1 MELLEQLQA
10 TLGDAYRIEREL
22 TGGGMARVFVAQD
35 LALGRRVVVKVLSPE
50 LAAGV
55 SARRFARE
63 IRLAASLQHANIVPV
78 LSAGETGGVPHYT
91 MPLVEGASLRERL
104 EREPRPSLGETI
116 GILRD
121 VARALAYAHERGVVH
136 RDIKPDNVLLSGGA
150 AMVTDFGIAKAIS
163 VARDEGEPEGPRAT
177 TMTHAGMAMG
187 TPAYMAPE
195 QVAADPDIDHRA
207 DLYAFGCLAFE
218 LLAGRLP
225 FTHKSAPQLLA
236 AHLAEA
242 PPSLGERCPDC
253 PPALVRVVHQCLE
266 KEPARRPQSATD
278 ILRVLDAGAPTSSTL
293 SRLRNRLSRRQR
305 MAAAIAGVAI
315 VATAV
320 AVPLRSLR
328 QERVAAN
335 ALPSLAVLPFA
346 NVGGDSS
353 RAHWADGLTDEL
365 TIMLARRPD
374 VRLASRAAVERYRG
388 RRAIDARDVGRVL
401 QVGHVLHG
409 TVVPQ
414 GGVFRVRA
422 WLTRSDD
429 GVDEWQD
436 TFDGDAR
443 DILAALDS
451 ITSGITLAV
460 QRELLGDAALGT
472 VAASA
477 TRGTT
482 DSAAYDRYVRGQAL
496 LRERGAA
503 IPRAAELFEEA
514 ATLDPNFAQAHA
526 ALAATLEVLPNFAD
540 VTFAELRPRVVAAA
554 GRALALDSSL
564 ARAYG
569 ALALA
574 AMHAMQWSEA
584 DSLFRLALA
593 RDSTDAETRMQYGRL
608 LVYSGFW
615 DDAVRQFERA
625 KQDDPASPVIGG
637 WLAWTLRLNQQL
649 DEAMVEIN
657 RALEL
662 DSTSVPIALMGA
674 EVTIA
679 AGQRAR
685 ARNLADLSWRP
696 FGNPRPAPWPAA
708 AAHIYAMLG
717 DQAALD
723 EVRRHIDSV
732 PDSRTYRHAIR
743 AHLAMVL
750 GDTATAITE
759 LERATDAGEFW
770 PAAPL
775 LHGKWLELVR
785 TNERMQALLRRIGLD
800 VERFIALPDR
810 GDG

>member
-10 TLGDAYRIEREL
+10 TLGDAYRIEREFA
-22 TGGGMARVFVAQD
+22 GGGMARVFVAQD

-78 LSAGETGGVPHYT
+78 LSAGETDGVPHYT

-104 EREPRPSLGETI
+104 EREPRPPLVETI

-163 VARDEGEPEGPRAT
+163 VARDEGEQAGSRPT

-242 PPSLGERCPDC
+242 PPSLGELCPDC
-253 PPALVRVVHQCLE
+253 PPALVRVIHQCLE
-266 KEPARRPQSATD
+266 KEPARRPQSAAE
-278 ILRVLDAGAPTSSTL
+278 ILRVLDAGVPTSSTL
-293 SRLRNRLSRRQR
+293 TRLRNRLSRRQR
-305 MAAAIAGVAI
+305 LALAIAGVAA
-315 VATAV
+315 VAAAV
-320 AVPLRSLR
+320 AVPLRIGR
-328 QERVAAN
+328 QEGVAVSV
-335 ALPSLAVLPFA
+335 PSLAVLPFA
-346 NVGGDSS
+346 IAGGDSS

-365 TIMLARRPD
+365 TIVLARRAD

-401 QVGHVLHG
+401 QVDHVLHG

-436 TFDGDAR
+436 TFDGDAH

-460 QRELLGDAALGT
+460 QGALLGEEAART
-472 VAASA
+472 PTASA
-477 TRGTT
+477 TRGTS

-514 ATLDPNFAQAHA
+514 ARLDPNFAQAHA

-540 VTFAELRPRVVAAA
+540 STYEDVRERVVAAA
-554 GRALALDSSL
+554 GRALALDSSI

-615 DDAVRQFERA
+615 DDAVHQFELARRV
-625 KQDDPASPVIGG
+625 DPASPVVGG
-637 WLAWTLRLNQQL
+637 WLAWTLKLNQRF

-679 AGQRAR
+679 AG
-685 ARNLADLSWRP
+685 
-696 FGNPRPAPWPAA
+696 
-708 AAHIYAMLG
+708 
-717 DQAALD
+717 
-723 EVRRHIDSV
+723 
-732 PDSRTYRHAIR
+732 
-743 AHLAMVL
+743 
-750 GDTATAITE
+750 
-759 LERATDAGEFW
+759 
-770 PAAPL
+770 
-775 LHGKWLELVR
+775 
-785 TNERMQALLRRIGLD
+785 
-800 VERFIALPDR
+800 
-810 GDG
+810 